1 MIDFSRARQ
10 NMVESQLRTNQV
22 TDERVLA
29 GFETVPRE
37 LFVVEGRAGVAYCD
51 EDIPCGAGRCL
62 MEPMILARLL
72 QALEIGSNA
81 VVLDVGCGTG
91 YSSAV
96 IARLAAT
103 VVGLECEPT
112 LVARANALMTDLA
125 IDNVMIAEGALDAG
139 HPAQAPYDAILVNGA
154 AEEVPRALTD
164 QLAEGGRLGVV
175 CVGDG
180 CRTGSATLF
189 VRSGGV
195 VSGRKL
201 FDAAVPVLP
210 GFESRKGFVF

>member
-1 MIDFSRARQ
+1 
-10 NMVESQLRTNQV
+10 MVESQLRTNQV

-29 GFETVPRE
+29 AFETVPRE
-37 LFVVEGRAGVAYCD
+37 LFVAEGRADVAYCD
-51 EDIPCGAGRCL
+51 EDIPCGAGRYL

-72 QALEIGSNA
+72 QALQIGA
-81 VVLDVGCGTG
+81 DDVVLDVGCGAG

-112 LVARANALMTDLA
+112 LVARANGLMTDLA
-125 IDNVMIAEGALDAG
+125 IDNAVIAEGPLAEG

-154 AEEVPRALTD
+154 AEELPSALTD

-175 CVGDG
+175 RVEGG
-180 CRTGSATLF
+180 CRTGSATMF
-189 VRSGGV
+189 VRSGNI

-201 FDAAVPVLP
+201 FDAAVPMLP